1 MSAVTMAGWRRR
13 LFPNFQAYKMPLDS
27 YVTLE
32 RSRLKMSEIKFLSS
46 RLRVGLRVQI
56 NLMTTVTTAAT
67 TTTTTNVS
75 FFTPE
80 SSRTNSLAMWSK

>member
-1 MSAVTMAGWRRR
+1 
-13 LFPNFQAYKMPLDS
+13 MPLDS

-32 RSRLKMSEIKFLSS
+32 RSRLKMSQIKFLSS

-56 NLMTTVTTAAT
+56 NLMTTVTTAI
-67 TTTTTNVS
+67 TTTTNVS

>member
-1 MSAVTMAGWRRR
+1 
-13 LFPNFQAYKMPLDS
+13 
-27 YVTLE
+27 
-32 RSRLKMSEIKFLSS
+32 MSEIKFLSS